1 MGAYSGGADR
11 SERAGTATGLSFV
24 GGVGEHRGVLVGLVP
39 AWGGGGWLAEIDS
52 AGQVTGPVRWCD
64 DGASLARTV
73 AEREAAD
80 KPRWLWPT
88 AAAIYPA
95 LLAAGVRVERC
106 HDLELVESLLVGY
119 DGHWGEPRSLAAAL
133 ARARGL
139 PVPPDRPPRPRDT
152 QPVLFAADVEATV
165 DTTESI
171 EVLAEVYRAQLQ
183 RIAAVEHPDRFRLL
197 IAAESAGALAAAE
210 MGHDGL
216 PWSVERHDALLES
229 MLGSRPPPGDLPVR
243 LHEIAA
249 DVRAAFGGL
258 KVNPDAPADV
268 VRAFGRVGIQIP
280 STRSWVLKRVEHPAV
295 APILAY
301 KELSRIFAAH
311 GWSWQDTWVSEGR
324 MRPEYVPGGVV
335 SGRWATRGGAALQL
349 PKVVRQAVVAD
360 PGHVFVAADAS
371 ALEPRV
377 LAAMSGDRRLAE
389 FAAAGDLYTA
399 LAADAFDNDRAR
411 AKLGMLGALYGQT
424 SGEGGR
430 LAHVLRRRFP
440 DALAAV
446 DDAARA
452 GEEGRLVRSR
462 LGRTCPPPGRSWDS
476 SLDGEGSPTGAASPA
491 TAPGGGA
498 GGGAGGGFGE
508 AEEGGE
514 VEPGAA
520 DQARR
525 AARGRFT
532 RNFLVQATA
541 AEWALIWLVGLRRR
555 LRPTAPTGAELV
567 FFVHDEVVV
576 HCPETMADEVRAAVL
591 DAADEARR
599 LLFGATPVQFPLDVA
614 VVTSYAEA

>member
-1 MGAYSGGADR
+1 M
-11 SERAGTATGLSFV
+11 
-24 GGVGEHRGVLVGLVP
+24 GLVP
-39 AWGGGGWLAEIDS
+39 AWGGGGWLAEIDA
-52 AGQVTGPVRWCD
+52 AGQVTGPVRWCA
-64 DGASLARTV
+64 DGAALARAV
-73 AEREAAD
+73 AEREAAE

-88 AAAIYPA
+88 ATAVYPA

-106 HDLELVESLLVGY
+106 HDVELVESLLVGY
-119 DGHWGEPRSLAAAL
+119 EGHWGEPRSLAAAL

-165 DTTESI
+165 ETTESLD
-171 EVLAEVYRAQLQ
+171 VLAEVYRAQLR

-197 IAAESAGALAAAE
+197 VAAESAGALAAAE

-216 PWSVERHDALLES
+216 PWSAERHDALLES
-229 MLGSRPPPGDLPVR
+229 MLGARPLPGDLPAR
-243 LHEIAA
+243 LHELAA
-249 DVRAAFGGL
+249 DVRAAFGGM

-311 GWSWQDTWVSEGR
+311 GWSWQDTWVSGGR
-324 MRPEYVPGGVV
+324 MRPEYVAGGVV

-349 PKVVRQAVVAD
+349 PKAVRQAVVAD

-446 DDAARA
+446 DSAARA

-462 LGRTCPPPGRSWDS
+462 LGRTCPPPGRSWLSDPG
-476 SLDGEGSPTGAASPA
+476 GEGSPTGEAPA
-491 TAPGGGA
+491 LDAIGGRSGGGGTDGA
-498 GGGAGGGFGE
+498 GGGAGGHGDGASGDGGFGD
-508 AEEGGE
+508 AGEG
-514 VEPGAA
+514 EPGAA

-555 LRPTAPTGAELV
+555 LGPTEAAGARLV

-576 HCPETMADEVRAAVL
+576 HCPEPMADEVRTAVL
-591 DAADEARR
+591 AAADEARR
-599 LLFGATPVQFPLDVA
+599 LLFGETPVRFPLDVA
-614 VVTSYAEA
+614 VVRSYADA